1 MQILGMT
8 CDSAS
13 NNDAMIRELE
23 MLTPTFAG
31 FASHTCCFLH
41 VVNLIAKSLIRQFD
55 AKTMIEGNAELTE
68 WAKGLAEEQD
78 EFQKGDG
85 DNANNDDNDKEAD
98 CADKDEDGMVD
109 AMADLTEAEKDE
121 LERSKRPVKLVLLK
135 VS

>member
-1 MQILGMT
+1 
-8 CDSAS
+8 
-13 NNDAMIRELE
+13 

-31 FASHTCCFLH
+31 FVSHTCCFLH
-41 VVNLIAKSLIRQFD
+41 VVNLIAKSLIHQFD
-55 AKTMIEGNAELTE
+55 AKTMIKGDAKLTDQ
-68 WAKGLAEEQD
+68 AKGLAEEQD

-121 LERSKRPVKLVLLK
+121 LEGSK
-135 VS
+135 

>member
-1 MQILGMT
+1 
-8 CDSAS
+8 
-13 NNDAMIRELE
+13 

-41 VVNLIAKSLIRQFD
+41 VVNLIAKSLIHQFD
-55 AKTMIEGNAELTE
+55 AKMMIKGDAELTE

-85 DNANNDDNDKEAD
+85 GNANNDDDKEAD

-109 AMADLTEAEKDE
+109 AMADLTEAKKDE